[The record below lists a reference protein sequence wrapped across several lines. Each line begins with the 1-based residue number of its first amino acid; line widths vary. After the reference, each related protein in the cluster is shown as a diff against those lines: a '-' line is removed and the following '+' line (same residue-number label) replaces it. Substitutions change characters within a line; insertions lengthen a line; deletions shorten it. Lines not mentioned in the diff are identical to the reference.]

1 MSLDDIDLDTR
12 TQEILLAASNHD
24 LDALKPFLRVP
35 GAASVQ
41 DSETGFTP
49 LHAAIAACGH
59 ASPHTADNSTKSIHG
74 PVNGTTNG
82 RSHESTETM
91 DEDEE
96 VDIEKAK
103 ATIKELFLSGAIWND
118 LDMNNETPGCLAW
131 RLGQK
136 ELYELVVEA
145 GVRAELLMNLMGGYE
160 QLPDEDDD
168 EEEEEEADTII
179 EDSAEHPTN
188 TDPSANTAPLQPAQN
203 PETSQYQDVTS
214 EAYLASNLTFTP
226 SKLLDASSNGVMM
239 SWETPIM
246 ELTAKL
252 LAPTPG
258 LRILN
263 IGFGMGIIDRLFAAT
278 APAAHHIIEA
288 HPDVLAQLQA
298 APNSGEERESMGER
312 EEDNFAFFGPSWL
325 QKGAGNNV
333 LHEGKW
339 QDIVPKLLEE
349 ETVFDVIY
357 FDTFGEDYSQLK
369 TFFTEY
375 VIGLLAPDG
384 RFGFFN
390 GLGAD
395 RRVCYDVYCRVVELD
410 LCDAGLDVEWVDV
423 DVDMTDGEGKDG
435 MRDGHQG
442 LGKEGEGEWEGVRRR
457 YWTLEKVRF
466 DLPFGE
472 TFIVLANNF
481 LVSPSDLYVFGI
493 SYGKCIYIDRMA
505 KFTPSTSSS
514 SS

>member
-41 DSETGFTP
+41 DPETGFTP
-49 LHAAIAACGH
+49 LHAAIAACGSAPQH
-59 ASPHTADNSTKSIHG
+59 VADGSSKVADG
-74 PVNGTTNG
+74 PVNGATNG
-82 RSHESTETM
+82 HSHESTEAA

-96 VDIEKAK
+96 VDTEKAK
-103 ATIKELFLSGAIWND
+103 ATVKELFLSGAIWND
-118 LDMNNETPGCLAW
+118 LDMNSETPGCLAW

-136 ELYELVVEA
+136 ELYELIVEA

-160 QLPDEDDD
+160 QLPDEDNEED
-168 EEEEEEADTII
+168 EEHELDAIM
-179 EDSAEHPTN
+179 EDSTEQPINTN
-188 TDPSANTAPLQPAQN
+188 APDPEPSQP
-203 PETSQYQDVTS
+203 EDVTS

-226 SKLLDASSNGVMM
+226 SKLLDASSNGIMM

-252 LAPTPG
+252 LAPSPG
-258 LRILN
+258 SRILN
-263 IGFGMGIIDRLFAAT
+263 VGFGMGIIDRLFAAT
-278 APAAHHIIEA
+278 KPAAHHIIEA
-288 HPDVLAQLQA
+288 HPDVIAKLRSTEH
-298 APNSGEERESMGER
+298 PYGEEVKGEGEGRED
-312 EEDNFAFFGPSWL
+312 DNFAFFGPSWL
-325 QKGAGNNV
+325 QQGEGKNV

-375 VIGLLAPDG
+375 VVGLLAPDG

-410 LCDAGLDVEWVDV
+410 LCDAGLDVEWTDV
-423 DVDMTDGEGKDG
+423 DVDMTDGEGDDG
-435 MRDGHQG
+435 MQDGHQG
-442 LGKEGEGEWEGVRRR
+442 LGREGEGEWEGVRRR
-457 YWTLEKVRF
+457 YWTLEKVYF
-466 DLPFGE
+466 DLP
-472 TFIVLANNF
+472 
-481 LVSPSDLYVFGI
+481 
-493 SYGKCIYIDRMA
+493 
-505 KFTPSTSSS
+505 
-514 SS
+514 